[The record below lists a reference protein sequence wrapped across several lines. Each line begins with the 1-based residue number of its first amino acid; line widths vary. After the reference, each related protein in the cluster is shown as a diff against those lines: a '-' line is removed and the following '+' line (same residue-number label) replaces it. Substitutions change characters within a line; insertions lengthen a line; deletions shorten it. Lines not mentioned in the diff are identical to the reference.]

1 MKVIILAGGW
11 GTRMGALSEF
21 TPKPMV
27 TVGPQPVIWHIMK
40 IYASYGFK
48 DFIIA
53 TGVKGNSIK
62 NYFLKF
68 KEMTNDFTI
77 NSGSSEINYHH
88 KNNVDWNIT
97 IADTGINTLKG
108 GRIKKIEK
116 YIEDDINLLTYG
128 DGVADIDVKKLIL
141 FHKKHGKTITFTGVH
156 PSGRF
161 GEFEDKK
168 GLVVNFNEKPDK
180 QRTYINGGFMVFNK
194 NLFDHLE
201 NDEKCDFEIGVLDKL
216 AVQGEVMVY
225 KHEGEW
231 ACMDHERDVAYL
243 NRLWNSN
250 SAFWKNW

>member
-27 TVGPQPVIWHIMK
+27 TVGSQPIIWHIMN

-62 NYFLKF
+62 NYFLNF

-77 NSGSSEINYHH
+77 DSGSNKIIYHDN
-88 KNNVDWNIT
+88 NNVDWNIT

-108 GRIKKIEK
+108 GRIKRIEK
-116 YIEDDINLLTYG
+116 YIDDEVNLLTYG
-128 DGVADIDVKKLIL
+128 DGVADIDIGKLVQ
-141 FHKKHGKTITFTGVH
+141 FHRNHGKTVTFTGVH

-161 GEFEDKK
+161 GEFKEDNC
-168 GLVVNFNEKPDK
+168 LVTDFNEKPDK
-180 QRTYINGGFMVFNK
+180 QRSYINGGFMVFNK
-194 NLFDHLE
+194 NLFDHIGKDE
-201 NDEKCDFEIGVLDKL
+201 NCDFEIGVLDKL
-216 AVQGEVMVY
+216 ALQKEVMVY
-225 KHEGEW
+225 KHEGQW
-231 ACMDHERDVAYL
+231 ACMDHERDVVHL
-243 NRLWNSN
+243 NHLWNTN